1 MLTQKAKELIKK
13 SRIVS
18 FSNWHQHPSQVVAI
32 FQQADDESRYLTEEE
47 MARITEI
54 APSLQYSLKQARL
67 LQDNATE
74 IINRARAEI
83 EAAYPHISKPGG
95 GLYPPIRAE
104 ACWRDFWHFLRC
116 ISYGIAG
123 QSTNYTSDEGLA
135 YMEELYRE
143 MQVPLD
149 ATILG
154 LKNLKV
160 YALQQ
165 FEPNEAR
172 DLAPYFDHLIDRM
185 AQFTNS

>member
-1 MLTQKAKELIKK
+1 MLSEKAKELIKK

-18 FSNWHQHPSQVVAI
+18 FSSWHHHPSKVVAI
-32 FQQADDESRYLTEEE
+32 FQQADDEDRYLTDEE
-47 MARITEI
+47 MARIAEI
-54 APSLQYSLKQARL
+54 APSLQHSLKQARL

-74 IINRARAEI
+74 IIDRARAEI
-83 EAAYPHISKPGG
+83 EAAYPHISEPGG
-95 GLYPPIRAE
+95 GLYPPIRAK

-123 QSTNYTSDEGLA
+123 QSTDYTSDRGLV

-149 ATILG
+149 AMVLG

-172 DLAPYFDHLIDRM
+172 DLVPYFDHLIKRM